1 MIVKDNSLED
11 SLYKEVLNDDLF
23 FPKLMNDGEK
33 IAEHLNLYHSEKSDC
48 FAPYMFWDGWWR
60 SPANTLKKRVIQ
72 HLWEDKMEWDL
83 EDVLGFEYWT
93 RTYLPG
99 QYLDIHVDE
108 DTFLYEKDKTFIG
121 PVYGCVFYG
130 KDNPDGGFLEIH
142 KNKLKDGEKNILE
155 KKYIKKYISLKKNRE
170 RISYKGNR
178 SVFFDAGHIVH
189 NTVGSNSG
197 IRQVMVVN
205 IWHKNN
211 PPYAL
216 ENGSFYK
223 E

>member
-11 SLYKEVLNDDLF
+11 CLYKEVLDDDLF

-72 HLWEDKMEWDL
+72 HLWEDKMKWDL

-108 DTFLYEKDKTFIG
+108 DTFLYEKDKIFIG

-178 SVFFDAGHIVH
+178 SVFFDAGHIIH

-216 ENGSFYK
+216 ENGNFYK

>member
-11 SLYKEVLNDDLF
+11 CLYKEVLDDDLF

-72 HLWEDKMEWDL
+72 HLWEDKMKWDL

-108 DTFLYEKDKTFIG
+108 DTFLYEKDKIFIG
-121 PVYGCVFYG
+121 PVFGCVFYG
-130 KDNPDGGFLEIH
+130 EDNPDGGFLEIH

-178 SVFFDAGHIVH
+178 SVFFDAGHIIH

>member
-11 SLYKEVLNDDLF
+11 CLYKEVLDDDLF

-72 HLWEDKMEWDL
+72 HLWEDKMKWDL

-108 DTFLYEKDKTFIG
+108 DTFLYEKDKIFIG

-178 SVFFDAGHIVH
+178 SVFFDAGHIIH

>member
-60 SPANTLKKRVIQ
+60 SPVNTLKKRVIK
-72 HLWEDKMEWDL
+72 HLWEDKMEWNL

-108 DTFLYEKDKTFIG
+108 DTFLYEKDKIFIG

-155 KKYIKKYISLKKNRE
+155 KKYIKKYISIKKNRE

-178 SVFFDAGHIVH
+178 SVFFDAGHIIH